1 MSLDSIH
8 SRSVINPQDSIV
20 MSTENSSNATC
31 IAFAISDMHQLLDNA
46 LEIEQESLKNI
57 IREML
62 SKESVEVINPNS
74 FFSRKTRIPKY
85 AESELDGLV
94 AEYTAYQDSPFKKNL
109 FSIVNWLKS
118 FKESFEHTEK
128 SYIWLSLE
136 DFFVI
141 KFLNDVGI
149 EYSLAGNLV
158 VANYGQFR
166 AYISGDRFYNRM
178 REVRLLVR

>member
-1 MSLDSIH
+1 
-8 SRSVINPQDSIV
+8 
-20 MSTENSSNATC
+20 MSTENSSNTTC

-46 LEIEQESLKNI
+46 LEIEQESLKNA

-62 SKESVEVINPNS
+62 AKETVEVINKS
-74 FFSRKTRIPKY
+74 FFFSRKTRIPKY
-85 AESELDGLV
+85 AESELDDRV
-94 AEYTAYQDSPFKKNL
+94 SEYMSSRNSPLKKNL
-109 FSIVNWLKS
+109 FSVVDWLKS

-136 DFFVI
+136 DFFII
-141 KFLNDVGI
+141 KFLNDTGI

>member
-1 MSLDSIH
+1 MTT
-8 SRSVINPQDSIV
+8 V
-20 MSTENSSNATC
+20 NSNTTTC
-31 IAFAISDMHQLLDNA
+31 IAFAISDMHSLLDNA

-62 SKESVEVINPNS
+62 SKETVEVINPNS
-74 FFSRKTRIPKY
+74 FFSRKIRIPKY
-85 AESELDGLV
+85 DESELDGLV
-94 AEYTAYQDSPFKKNL
+94 TDYIADQDSPFKTNL

-128 SYIWLSLE
+128 SYIWLSLD

-149 EYSLAGNLV
+149 EYSVAGNLL

-166 AYISGDRFYNRM
+166 TYISGDRFYNRM

>member
-1 MSLDSIH
+1 MTT
-8 SRSVINPQDSIV
+8 V
-20 MSTENSSNATC
+20 NSNTTC
-31 IAFAISDMHQLLDNA
+31 IAFAISDMHQLLDAA
-46 LEIEQESLKNI
+46 LEIEQESLKRV

-62 SKESVEVINPNS
+62 SKETIEVVTRS
-74 FFSRKTRIPKY
+74 FFSRKTRILKY
-85 AESELDGLV
+85 DESELDGLV
-94 AEYTAYQDSPFKKNL
+94 AEYMTSQDSAFKENL

-166 AYISGDRFYNRM
+166 VYIRGDGYNRTRDV
-178 REVRLLVR
+178 RELVR

>member
-1 MSLDSIH
+1 
-8 SRSVINPQDSIV
+8 
-20 MSTENSSNATC
+20 MSTPNPNTATC

-46 LEIEQESLKNI
+46 LEIEQESLKRA

-62 SKESVEVINPNS
+62 SKETIEAVNTHS

-85 AESELDGLV
+85 DESELDDLV
-94 AEYTAYQDSPFKKNL
+94 AEYMTSRNSVFKKNL
-109 FSIVNWLKS
+109 FSVVDWLKS

-149 EYSLAGNLV
+149 EYSVEGNFI
-158 VANYGQFR
+158 VANEVQL
-166 AYISGDRFYNRM
+166 AANNSLYNRM
-178 REVRLLVR
+178 RDVRKLVR

>member
-1 MSLDSIH
+1 
-8 SRSVINPQDSIV
+8 
-20 MSTENSSNATC
+20 MSTPNPNTATC
-31 IAFAISDMHQLLDNA
+31 IAFAISDMHQLLDKA
-46 LEIEQESLKNI
+46 LEIEQESLKSA

-62 SKESVEVINPNS
+62 SKETVEIVNKSS

-85 AESELDGLV
+85 AESELDDRV
-94 AEYTAYQDSPFKKNL
+94 ADYYMSSQNSAFKKNL
-109 FSIVNWLKS
+109 FSVVNWLKS

-136 DFFVI
+136 DFFII

-149 EYSLAGNLV
+149 EYSVAGNLL

>member
-1 MSLDSIH
+1 MTT
-8 SRSVINPQDSIV
+8 V
-20 MSTENSSNATC
+20 NSSNTTC
-31 IAFAISDMHQLLDNA
+31 IAFAISDMCMLLDAA
-46 LEIEQESLKNI
+46 LEIEQESLERA

-62 SKESVEVINPNS
+62 SKETIEVVNTHS

-85 AESELDGLV
+85 DESELDDRV
-94 AEYTAYQDSPFKKNL
+94 SEYMSSRNSAFKKNI
-109 FSIVNWLKS
+109 FSVVDWLKS

-141 KFLNDVGI
+141 KFLIDVGI
-149 EYSLAGNLV
+149 EYSLAGNLI

>member
-1 MSLDSIH
+1 MTTP
-8 SRSVINPQDSIV
+8 NPN
-20 MSTENSSNATC
+20 TATC

-46 LEIEQESLKNI
+46 LEIEQESLKRV

-62 SKESVEVINPNS
+62 AKDTIEVINKSS
-74 FFSRKTRIPKY
+74 FFSRKTRIPRFQ
-85 AESELDGLV
+85 ESELDGLV
-94 AEYTAYQDSPFKKNL
+94 ADYMSSRNSVFKKNL
-109 FSIVNWLKS
+109 FSVVDWLKS

-128 SYIWLSLE
+128 SYIWLSLD

-141 KFLNDVGI
+141 KFLNETGI

-166 AYISGDRFYNRM
+166 AYIGGDTFYNRM
-178 REVRLLVR
+178 REVRLLVI

>member
-1 MSLDSIH
+1 MTT
-8 SRSVINPQDSIV
+8 V
-20 MSTENSSNATC
+20 NSNTTTC
-31 IAFAISDMHQLLDNA
+31 IAFAISDMCMLLDNA
-46 LEIEQESLKNI
+46 LEIEQESLQRA

-62 SKESVEVINPNS
+62 SKETIEVVNTHS

-85 AESELDGLV
+85 DESELDDRV
-94 AEYTAYQDSPFKKNL
+94 SEYMSSRNSPLKKNL
-109 FSIVNWLKS
+109 FSVVDWLKS

-128 SYIWLSLE
+128 SYIWLSLD

-149 EYSLAGNLV
+149 EYSVEGNFI

-166 AYISGDRFYNRM
+166 AHIGRSTFYNRM

>member
-1 MSLDSIH
+1 MTT
-8 SRSVINPQDSIV
+8 V
-20 MSTENSSNATC
+20 NSNTTTC
-31 IAFAISDMHQLLDNA
+31 IAFAISDMHQLLDRA
-46 LEIEQESLKNI
+46 LEIEQESFKRV

-62 SKESVEVINPNS
+62 SKDTIEVINKSS

-85 AESELDGLV
+85 EESELDDRV
-94 AEYTAYQDSPFKKNL
+94 SEYMSSQNSAFKENL

-128 SYIWLSLE
+128 SYIWLSLD

-149 EYSLAGNLV
+149 EYSLAGNLL

-166 AYISGDRFYNRM
+166 VYIGGDRFYNRM
-178 REVRLLVR
+178 RDVRLLVR

>member
-1 MSLDSIH
+1 MTT
-8 SRSVINPQDSIV
+8 V
-20 MSTENSSNATC
+20 NSNTTTC

-46 LEIEQESLKNI
+46 LEIEQESLQRV

-62 SKESVEVINPNS
+62 SKDTIEVVNTHS

-85 AESELDGLV
+85 DESELDGLV
-94 AEYTAYQDSPFKKNL
+94 AEYMTSRNSVFKKNL
-109 FSIVNWLKS
+109 FSVVDWLKS

-128 SYIWLSLE
+128 SYIWLSLD

-149 EYSLAGNLV
+149 EYSVAGNLL

>member
-1 MSLDSIH
+1 
-8 SRSVINPQDSIV
+8 
-20 MSTENSSNATC
+20 
-31 IAFAISDMHQLLDNA
+31 MHQLLDNA
-46 LEIEQESLKNI
+46 LEIEQESLKRA

-62 SKESVEVINPNS
+62 SKETIEVVNTHS

-85 AESELDGLV
+85 DESELDDLV
-94 AEYTAYQDSPFKKNL
+94 AEYMTSRNSVFKKNL
-109 FSIVNWLKS
+109 FSVVDWLKS

-149 EYSLAGNLV
+149 EYSVEGNFI
-158 VANYGQFR
+158 VANEVQL
-166 AYISGDRFYNRM
+166 AANEVQLAANNSLYNRM
-178 REVRLLVR
+178 RDVRKLVR

>member
-1 MSLDSIH
+1 
-8 SRSVINPQDSIV
+8 
-20 MSTENSSNATC
+20 
-31 IAFAISDMHQLLDNA
+31 
-46 LEIEQESLKNI
+46 
-57 IREML
+57 ML
-62 SKESVEVINPNS
+62 SKETIEVVTRS

-85 AESELDGLV
+85 DEAELDDLV
-94 AEYTAYQDSPFKKNL
+94 AEYMTSRNSVFKKNL
-109 FSIVNWLKS
+109 FSVVDWLKS

-149 EYSLAGNLV
+149 EYSLAGNLL

-166 AYISGDRFYNRM
+166 AYIGRDTFYNRM

>member
-1 MSLDSIH
+1 M
-8 SRSVINPQDSIV
+8 
-20 MSTENSSNATC
+20 NSSNTTC

-62 SKESVEVINPNS
+62 SKETIEVVNRDS

-85 AESELDGLV
+85 TESELDDRV
-94 AEYTAYQDSPFKKNL
+94 SEYYMDTQDSPFKQNL
-109 FSIVNWLKS
+109 FSIVTWLKS

-141 KFLNDVGI
+141 KFLIDVGI
-149 EYSLAGNLV
+149 EYSLAGNLI

-166 AYISGDRFYNRM
+166 VYIGDTHFNRM
-178 REVRLLVR
+178 RDVRKLVR

>member
-1 MSLDSIH
+1 MTT
-8 SRSVINPQDSIV
+8 V
-20 MSTENSSNATC
+20 NSNTTTC
-31 IAFAISDMHQLLDNA
+31 IAFAISDMHSLLDNA

-62 SKESVEVINPNS
+62 SKETVEVINPNS
-74 FFSRKTRIPKY
+74 FFSRKIRIPKY
-85 AESELDGLV
+85 DESELDGLV
-94 AEYTAYQDSPFKKNL
+94 TEYMTSQNSAFKENL
-109 FSIVNWLKS
+109 FSVVDWLKS
-118 FKESFEHTEK
+118 FKESFEYTEK
-128 SYIWLSLE
+128 SYIWLSLD

-149 EYSLAGNLV
+149 EYSLAGHLV

-166 AYISGDRFYNRM
+166 TYISGDRFYNRM

>member
-1 MSLDSIH
+1 M
-8 SRSVINPQDSIV
+8 
-20 MSTENSSNATC
+20 NSSNTTC

-46 LEIEQESLKNI
+46 LEIEQESLKHA

-62 SKESVEVINPNS
+62 SKDTIEVVNRDS

-85 AESELDGLV
+85 AESELDDRV
-94 AEYTAYQDSPFKKNL
+94 SEYMSSRNSAFKKNI
-109 FSIVNWLKS
+109 FSVVDWLKS

-149 EYSLAGNLV
+149 EYSLAGNLL

-166 AYISGDRFYNRM
+166 VYIGGDRFYNRM

>member
-1 MSLDSIH
+1 M
-8 SRSVINPQDSIV
+8 
-20 MSTENSSNATC
+20 NSSNTTC

-62 SKESVEVINPNS
+62 SKETIEVTNRDS

-85 AESELDGLV
+85 AESELDDRVSEYV
-94 AEYTAYQDSPFKKNL
+94 ADQDSPFKENL

-136 DFFVI
+136 DFFAI
-141 KFLNDVGI
+141 KFLIDDGI
-149 EYSLAGNLV
+149 EYSLTPHGNFII
-158 VANYGQFR
+158 ANYGQFR
-166 AYISGDRFYNRM
+166 VYIGDTYYNRM
-178 REVRLLVR
+178 RDVRKLVR

>member
-1 MSLDSIH
+1 
-8 SRSVINPQDSIV
+8 

-31 IAFAISDMHQLLDNA
+31 IAFAISDMHQLLDKA
-46 LEIEQESLKNI
+46 LEIEQESLKNA

-62 SKESVEVINPNS
+62 AKDTIEIVNKSS

-85 AESELDGLV
+85 AESELDDRV
-94 AEYTAYQDSPFKKNL
+94 SEYMSSQNSVLKKNL
-109 FSIVNWLKS
+109 FSVVDWLKS

-141 KFLNDVGI
+141 KFLNETGI

-166 AYISGDRFYNRM
+166 VYIGGDTFYNRM

>member
-1 MSLDSIH
+1 
-8 SRSVINPQDSIV
+8 
-20 MSTENSSNATC
+20 
-31 IAFAISDMHQLLDNA
+31 MHQLLDNA
-46 LEIEQESLKNI
+46 LEIEQESLKRA

-62 SKESVEVINPNS
+62 SKETIEVVNTHS

-85 AESELDGLV
+85 DESELDDLV
-94 AEYTAYQDSPFKKNL
+94 AEYMTSRNSVFKKNL
-109 FSIVNWLKS
+109 FSVVDWLKS

-149 EYSLAGNLV
+149 EYSVEGNFI
-158 VANYGQFR
+158 VANEVQL
-166 AYISGDRFYNRM
+166 AANNSLYNRM
-178 REVRLLVR
+178 RDVRKLVR

>member
-1 MSLDSIH
+1 MTA
-8 SRSVINPQDSIV
+8 V
-20 MSTENSSNATC
+20 NSNTTTC

-46 LEIEQESLKNI
+46 LEIEQESLKRV

-62 SKESVEVINPNS
+62 SKDTIEVVNTRS

-85 AESELDGLV
+85 EESELDDRV
-94 AEYTAYQDSPFKKNL
+94 AEYMTSENSAFKKNL
-109 FSIVNWLKS
+109 FSVVNWLKS

-128 SYIWLSLE
+128 SYIWLSLD

-141 KFLNDVGI
+141 KFLNDTGI

-178 REVRLLVR
+178 REVRQLVL

>member
-1 MSLDSIH
+1 
-8 SRSVINPQDSIV
+8 

-46 LEIEQESLKNI
+46 LEIEQESLKRA

-62 SKESVEVINPNS
+62 AKDTIEVAKTS
-74 FFSRKTRIPKY
+74 FFSRKTRIPRFQ
-85 AESELDGLV
+85 ESELDDRV
-94 AEYTAYQDSPFKKNL
+94 SEYMSSRNSVFKKNL
-109 FSIVNWLKS
+109 FSVVDWLKS
-118 FKESFEHTEK
+118 FKDSFEYTEK

-141 KFLNDVGI
+141 KFLTDVGI
-149 EYSLAGNLV
+149 EYSVEGNFV

-166 AYISGDRFYNRM
+166 AYISADRFYRSELHFVNRM

>member
-1 MSLDSIH
+1 MTTA
-8 SRSVINPQDSIV
+8 NPN
-20 MSTENSSNATC
+20 TATC
-31 IAFAISDMHQLLDNA
+31 IAFAISDMCMLLDNA
-46 LEIEQESLKNI
+46 LEIEQESLKYA

-62 SKESVEVINPNS
+62 SKETIEVVNTHS
-74 FFSRKTRIPKY
+74 LFSRKTRIPKY
-85 AESELDGLV
+85 DESELDDRV
-94 AEYTAYQDSPFKKNL
+94 SDYMSSRNSPFKKNL
-109 FSIVNWLKS
+109 FSVVDWLKS

>member
-1 MSLDSIH
+1 MTA
-8 SRSVINPQDSIV
+8 V
-20 MSTENSSNATC
+20 NSNTTTC

-46 LEIEQESLKNI
+46 LEIEQESLKRV

-62 SKESVEVINPNS
+62 SKETIEVVNTHS

-85 AESELDGLV
+85 EESELDDRV
-94 AEYTAYQDSPFKKNL
+94 AEYMTSENSAFKKNL
-109 FSIVNWLKS
+109 FSVVNWLKS

-128 SYIWLSLE
+128 SYIWLSLD

-141 KFLNDVGI
+141 KFLNDTGI

-178 REVRLLVR
+178 REVRQLVL

>member
-1 MSLDSIH
+1 
-8 SRSVINPQDSIV
+8 
-20 MSTENSSNATC
+20 
-31 IAFAISDMHQLLDNA
+31 MHQLLDNA
-46 LEIEQESLKNI
+46 LEIEQESLKRA

-62 SKESVEVINPNS
+62 SKETIEVVNTHS

-85 AESELDGLV
+85 DESELDDLV
-94 AEYTAYQDSPFKKNL
+94 AEYMTSRNSVFKKNL
-109 FSIVNWLKS
+109 FSVVDWLKS

-149 EYSLAGNLV
+149 EYSVEGNFI
-158 VANYGQFR
+158 VANVVQL
-166 AYISGDRFYNRM
+166 AANNSMYNRM
-178 REVRLLVR
+178 RDVRKLVR

>member
-1 MSLDSIH
+1 
-8 SRSVINPQDSIV
+8 

-46 LEIEQESLKNI
+46 LEIEQESLKRA

-62 SKESVEVINPNS
+62 AKDTIEIVNKSS
-74 FFSRKTRIPKY
+74 FFSRKTRIPRFQ
-85 AESELDGLV
+85 ESELDDRV
-94 AEYTAYQDSPFKKNL
+94 SEYMSSQNSVLKKNL
-109 FSIVNWLKS
+109 FSVVDWLKS

-141 KFLNDVGI
+141 IFLNDVGI

>member
-1 MSLDSIH
+1 MTA
-8 SRSVINPQDSIV
+8 V
-20 MSTENSSNATC
+20 NSNTTTC

-46 LEIEQESLKNI
+46 LEIEQESLKRV

-62 SKESVEVINPNS
+62 SKETIEVVNTHS

-85 AESELDGLV
+85 EESELDDRV
-94 AEYTAYQDSPFKKNL
+94 AEYMTSQNSAFKKNL
-109 FSIVNWLKS
+109 FSVVNWLKS

-141 KFLNDVGI
+141 KFLIDVGI

-178 REVRLLVR
+178 REVRQLVL

>member
-1 MSLDSIH
+1 
-8 SRSVINPQDSIV
+8 

-31 IAFAISDMHQLLDNA
+31 IAFAISDMHQLLDKA
-46 LEIEQESLKNI
+46 LEIEQESLKHA

-62 SKESVEVINPNS
+62 AKDTIEVINKSS

-85 AESELDGLV
+85 DESELDGLV
-94 AEYTAYQDSPFKKNL
+94 AEYMSSRNSAFKKNL
-109 FSIVNWLKS
+109 FSVVDWLKS

-128 SYIWLSLE
+128 SYIWLSLD

-141 KFLNDVGI
+141 KFLNVGI
-149 EYSLAGNLV
+149 EYSVAGNLL

-166 AYISGDRFYNRM
+166 TYISGDRFYNRM
-178 REVRLLVR
+178 REVRQLVL

>member
-1 MSLDSIH
+1 
-8 SRSVINPQDSIV
+8 

-46 LEIEQESLKNI
+46 LEIEQESLKHA

-62 SKESVEVINPNS
+62 SKDTVEVAKAS
-74 FFSRKTRIPKY
+74 FFSRKTRIPRFQ
-85 AESELDGLV
+85 ESELDDRV
-94 AEYTAYQDSPFKKNL
+94 SEYMSSRNSVLKKNL
-109 FSIVNWLKS
+109 FSVVDWLKS

-141 KFLNDVGI
+141 KFLNETGI
-149 EYSLAGNLV
+149 EYSLAGNLLV
-158 VANYGQFR
+158 ANGVRLVANYGQFR